1 MNLAVF
7 PCIFSNFS
15 QFAEFLSKLSNLLIR
30 SRKKYK
36 KVNIRIDVCSMILML
51 SKGLVIELAGAN
63 NVEGVIGNSSF
74 NTLQMTTRGI
84 PYVL

>member
-1 MNLAVF
+1 
-7 PCIFSNFS
+7 
-15 QFAEFLSKLSNLLIR
+15 
-30 SRKKYK
+30 
-36 KVNIRIDVCSMILML
+36 MILML

-63 NVEGVIGNSSF
+63 NVEGIIGNSSF